1 MILSD
6 QELTA
11 VLELISPKQVDYQ
24 AGRICRLLAQG
35 PCRTGVIA
43 SKCSVGNLADVVS
56 NTINPKIIA
65 LGLFIVCAKPPNA
78 IRNKF
83 GQVAGDWI
91 YSFYRAD
98 TAANDDDYGEGS
110 SEGDWEKE
118 LNGVFDDLDKEFN
131 GVFDDWEKDLAV
143 VFDGEPDLLDRVLSL
158 VKGTS
163 AKDWEKELGP
173 ILEPEKGA
181 QQGGG

>member
-11 VLELISPKQVDYQ
+11 VLELISPKNVDFQ
-24 AGRICRLLAQG
+24 AGRICRLLAHG

-56 NTINPKIIA
+56 NTINPKIIS
-65 LGLFIVCAKPPNA
+65 LGLFIVCAKPTNA

-91 YSFYRAD
+91 YAFYRAD
-98 TAANDDDYGEGS
+98 IAANDDNHDDGS
-110 SEGDWEKE
+110 SVEDWVKE
-118 LNGVFDDLDKEFN
+118 LEVVFDDDPELDLSALDN
-131 GVFDDWEKDLAV
+131 I
-143 VFDGEPDLLDRVLSL
+143 EPDLTKLVL
-158 VKGTS
+158 K
-163 AKDWEKELGP
+163 
-173 ILEPEKGA
+173 
-181 QQGGG
+181 QGGG

>member
-6 QELTA
+6 QELTY
-11 VLELISPKQVDYQ
+11 VLELISPNNVDYQ
-24 AGRICRLLAQG
+24 AGRICRLLAKG

-56 NTINPKIIA
+56 NTINPKIIS
-65 LGLFIVCAKPPNA
+65 LGLFVSCAKPTNA

-91 YSFYRAD
+91 YAFYRAD
-98 TAANDDDYGEGS
+98 IAANDDNHGEGS
-110 SEGDWEKE
+110 SKDAWEKE
-118 LNGVFDDLDKEFN
+118 LE
-131 GVFDDWEKDLAV
+131 
-143 VFDGEPDLLDRVLSL
+143 
-158 VKGTS
+158 
-163 AKDWEKELGP
+163 P

>member
-98 TAANDDDYGEGS
+98 IAANDDDYGEGS
-110 SEGDWEKE
+110 SVEDWEE
-118 LNGVFDDLDKEFN
+118 
-131 GVFDDWEKDLAV
+131 
-143 VFDGEPDLLDRVLSL
+143 
-158 VKGTS
+158 
-163 AKDWEKELGP
+163 ELGP
-173 ILEPEKGA
+173 ILEPEPKSGT
-181 QQGGG
+181 GD